1 MNSFLESCQAV
12 VCLDV
17 KNSDT
22 ETAYLQPLVFTV
34 CFPGPMPRSL
44 TNNDIPVQIS
54 VSLSEAFRGIIL
66 PEVRPGTWCADESE
80 HPLSVA
86 SVSLSSSFL
95 TVYNEIPITFLPLPP
110 LWNPM
115 DTNHW
120 LELSKGIERWLVD
133 IVQVTNVPEWTWGRD
148 VFWLAYIG
156 AYSAFPCGK
165 WEPWNPI
172 IPLEG
177 QFIEEWLAKE
187 ETDNTFP
194 RNVSDTL
201 SYIWNEFC
209 RHAVLFYP
217 FPLLVSN

>member
-1 MNSFLESCQAV
+1 MNYFLESCQAV
-12 VCLDV
+12 VHLDV
-17 KNSDT
+17 KNSNT
-22 ETAYLQPLVFTV
+22 ETAYLQPLMFTV
-34 CFPGPMPRSL
+34 CFPGPVPRSL
-44 TNNDIPVQIS
+44 TNNDIVHLQLLLQYANTNDPAAHSNIS
-54 VSLSEAFRGIIL
+54 VTTDMSY
-66 PEVRPGTWCADESE
+66 D
-80 HPLSVA
+80 
-86 SVSLSSSFL
+86 
-95 TVYNEIPITFLPLPP
+95 EIPIMFLPLPP

-120 LELSKGIERWLVD
+120 LELLKRIEQWLVD
-133 IVQVTNVPEWTWGRD
+133 IMQVTNVPEWTWGHD

-156 AYSAFPCGK
+156 AYPAFPCGK

-187 ETDNTFP
+187 ETDDMFP
-194 RNVSDTL
+194 HNVSDML